1 MKNWLLDVYCSK
13 NMKKEGLLGHA
24 IAEECELNNFHFKE
38 VLFLIFF
45 RGGKR
50 GGKTSVRGAIAP
62 PPPCPLLATPLRTIL
77 PNPNITAPPPPGY
90 RPLWPIIPIL

>member
-1 MKNWLLDVYCSK
+1 MQIGSFESKLIWICILYVKIMKNWLLDFYCSK

-50 GGKTSVRGAIAP
+50 GGKTSVRGGNCP
-62 PPPCPLLATPLRTIL
+62 PLPPSSYATAVIQLDH
-77 PNPNITAPPPPGY
+77 
-90 RPLWPIIPIL
+90 